1 MKETIAP
8 RISELKDEFE
18 AGQKL
23 LVELESRQNGLREQ
37 LLRISGAIQVLEEMM
52 AETENDAKSNIK
64 EFKVASGE
72 D

>member
-8 RISELKDEFE
+8 RISELKGEFE

-23 LVELESRQNGLREQ
+23 LVELESRQKGLREQ

-52 AETENDAKSNIK
+52 AETGTDPGSNIK
-64 EFKVASGE
+64 ELKAAGGQG
-72 D
+72 